1 MSDDRYIKLVELFQA
16 EGYSY
21 AEASKLAY
29 EEFTEGSE
37 PILSDEEEE
46 QQALAEI
53 ENEKQ
58 KSEMEE
64 VIIPIRRDTKCFGR
78 HS

>member
-1 MSDDRYIKLVELFQA
+1 MSDDRYIKLVEAFEA
-16 EGYSY
+16 DGYSY
-21 AEASKLAY
+21 AEACKLAY

-58 KSEMEE
+58 KSEMEQ
-64 VIIPIRRDTKCFGR
+64 VIIPIRHDTKAFGR

>member
-1 MSDDRYIKLVELFQA
+1 MSDDRYVKLVEAFEA

-21 AEASKLAY
+21 AEACKLAY

-53 ENEKQ
+53 EHEKQ
-58 KSEMEE
+58 QKEKNN
-64 VIIPIRRDTKCFGR
+64 D
-78 HS
+78 

>member
-1 MSDDRYIKLVELFQA
+1 MSDDRYVKLVEAIEA

-21 AEASKLAY
+21 AEACKLAY
-29 EEFTEGSE
+29 EEFTEGNE

-53 ENEKQ
+53 EYEKQ
-58 KSEMEE
+58 QSEMEQ
-64 VIIPIRRDTKCFGR
+64 VIIPIRRDTKAFGR

>member
-1 MSDDRYIKLVELFQA
+1 MSDDRYIKLVEAFEA
-16 EGYSY
+16 DGYSY
-21 AEASKLAY
+21 AEACKLAY

-37 PILSDEEEE
+37 PILSDEEDK

-58 KSEMEE
+58 KSEMEQ
-64 VIIPIRRDTKCFGR
+64 VIIPIRHDTKAFGR